1 MSANGQANGN
11 GQSILEKRRVSII
24 GMGRLGLCMALQL
37 ERAGW
42 DVLGCDVIAEYVASI
57 NARTVASNEPGVQE
71 WLRKAKRL
79 RATTSME
86 MTVDFSDLVL
96 ILVATPTGIGHHA
109 YDCGTL
115 SKVLDQIAALR
126 RPRKHVVVCCT
137 VMPGWFAD
145 VGSLLLADCPG
156 TTLSY
161 NPEFIAQGAILDG
174 LCSPDLVLIGEGSTE
189 AGDVLQAMYEDATFN
204 TPKVARMSPA
214 SAEIMKLALN
224 CYVTTKI
231 SFANMIGDIA
241 ARTPGADAHDIL
253 GAIGADS
260 RVGPKYLKPGFGFG
274 GPCFPRDNRALGLH
288 ARAVGVTPS
297 IPDAT
302 DAYNKQHAELMA
314 AALLAE
320 GRDEY
325 TIDDV
330 AYKPGCAVDI
340 IEESQPLEV
349 AMRLARA
356 GKRVTIRDRAGIIA
370 LVRRTY
376 GRMFE
381 YELME
386 PNGKALADGV
396 ANAGVVDM
404 GNPLSSYSR

>member
-115 SKVLDQIAALR
+115 SKVLDQIGALR
-126 RPRKHVVVCCT
+126 RPRKHVAICCT
-137 VMPGWFAD
+137 VMPGYVAN

-161 NPEFIAQGAILDG
+161 SPAFIAQGAILDG
-174 LCSPDLVLIGEGSTE
+174 LCNPDLALVGEGSTE
-189 AGDVLQAMYEDATFN
+189 AGDVLQAMHET
-204 TPKVARMSPA
+204 
-214 SAEIMKLALN
+214 
-224 CYVTTKI
+224 
-231 SFANMIGDIA
+231 IG
-241 ARTPGADAHDIL
+241 RTHI
-253 GAIGADS
+253 
-260 RVGPKYLKPGFGFG
+260 
-274 GPCFPRDNRALGLH
+274 
-288 ARAVGVTPS
+288 
-297 IPDAT
+297 
-302 DAYNKQHAELMA
+302 
-314 AALLAE
+314 
-320 GRDEY
+320 
-325 TIDDV
+325 
-330 AYKPGCAVDI
+330 
-340 IEESQPLEV
+340 
-349 AMRLARA
+349 
-356 GKRVTIRDRAGIIA
+356 
-370 LVRRTY
+370 
-376 GRMFE
+376 
-381 YELME
+381 
-386 PNGKALADGV
+386 
-396 ANAGVVDM
+396 
-404 GNPLSSYSR
+404 

>member
-1 MSANGQANGN
+1 MADAAPHP
-11 GQSILEKRRVSII
+11 IVARRRVSIV
-24 GMGRLGLCMALQL
+24 GLGRLGLCMALVL
-37 ERAGW
+37 ENAGW
-42 DVLGCDVIAEYVASI
+42 DVLGCDVIDEYVKSI
-57 NARTVASNEPGVQE
+57 NARDVLTNEPGVSR
-71 WLRKAKRL
+71 WLQRAKRL
-79 RATTSME
+79 RATTCLAE
-86 MTVDFSDLVL
+86 TVDFSDLIL

-126 RPRKHVVVCCT
+126 RPRKHVAICCT
-137 VMPGWFAD
+137 VMPGYVAN
-145 VGSLLLADCPG
+145 VGSLLLADCPA

-161 NPEFIAQGAILDG
+161 TPAFIAQGAILDG
-174 LCSPDLVLIGEGSTE
+174 LCNPDVALVGEGSTE
-189 AGDVLQAMYEDATFN
+189 AGDVLQAMHETITHSPVSRRAN
-204 TPKVARMSPA
+204 VARMSPA
-214 SAEIMKLALN
+214 SAEIMKLGLN
-224 CYVTTKI
+224 CFVTAKI
-231 SFANMIGDIA
+231 SFANFIADVA

-288 ARAVGVTPS
+288 ARAVGVEPQLC
-297 IPDAT
+297 DAT

-320 GRDEY
+320 GRDAY

-356 GKRVTIRDRAGIIA
+356 GKRVTIRDRPGVIR
-370 LVRRTY
+370 LVRRTH

-381 YELME
+381 YEVIE
-386 PNGKALADGV
+386 P
-396 ANAGVVDM
+396 AGGASEMGEHAVDM
-404 GNPLSSYSR
+404 CNPCSSYSR